1 MNSEQLDF
9 KPVTAGEKSRTYIFG
24 GGNVR
29 IDNVERVCV
38 RPSGGHRIE
47 TADGR
52 KFIVNAGWL
61 AIEIEAESW
70 SF

>member
-1 MNSEQLDF
+1 MTAPELEF

-24 GGNVR
+24 SGKVR
-29 IDNVERVCV
+29 IENVERVCV
-38 RPSGGHRIE
+38 RPSGGHRLE

-52 KFIVNAGWL
+52 KFIVNSGWL